1 MSLENLNPPPPP
13 LQAWF
18 QNGEKMIVIIVT
30 TLNYIFDVTR
40 NKRKLM

>member
-1 MSLENLNPPPPP
+1 MSLENLNPPPL

-30 TLNYIFDVTR
+30 TLKYIFDVTR
-40 NKRKLM
+40 KTKES